1 MWLDEWLQKVESL
14 MADREMASGSLGL
27 VQAFVNSVDL
37 QDGPEELGDPNQLSA
52 WLSAH
57 GLLEQGAPAG
67 ASDLGH
73 AIALRE
79 ALRGL
84 IGANSGGKV
93 YPVDVATLNEAAAAS
108 RLRARFGSD
117 GRARL
122 EPESG
127 GVTGALGRIVAA
139 AFAAMEGED
148 WSRLKLCGSPTCRW
162 AFFDR
167 SRNHSSRWCTM
178 ASCGNRA
185 KARRFREQHAAHS

>member
-1 MWLDEWLQKVESL
+1 MVWVTFEAV
-14 MADREMASGSLGL
+14 ADRETATGPIGL

-37 QDGPEELGDPNQLSA
+37 QEGPEELTSPEALTT
-52 WLSAH
+52 WLSER
-57 GLLEQGAPAG
+57 GLLPSQA
-67 ASDLGH
+67 ASDQDDLRH

-79 ALRGL
+79 ALRGI
-84 IGANSGGKV
+84 IGANSGGAI

-108 RLRARFGSD
+108 KLRARFGPD
-117 GRARL
+117 GKARL
-122 EPESG
+122 EPDAG

-139 AFAAMEGED
+139 AFAAVDGED

-185 KARRFREQHAAHS
+185 KAKRFRQQRRVEQGQG

>member
-1 MWLDEWLQKVESL
+1 MPNRDD
-14 MADREMASGSLGL
+14 APGALGL

-37 QDGPEELGDPNQLSA
+37 QGGPDKFADPGRLGA
-52 WLSAH
+52 WLAAH
-57 GLLEQGAPAG
+57 GLLETGTPVDP
-67 ASDLGH
+67 SDLRH
-73 AIALRE
+73 AMALRE
-79 ALRGL
+79 ALRSV

-93 YPVDVATLNEAAAAS
+93 YPVDVATLNQAAGAS

-122 EPESG
+122 EPEAG

-139 AFAAMEGED
+139 AFAAMDDED

-162 AFFDR
+162 AFYDR
-167 SRNHSSRWCTM
+167 SRNRSSRWCAM

-185 KARRFREQHAAHS
+185 KARRFREQHTAHA

>member
-1 MWLDEWLQKVESL
+1 
-14 MADREMASGSLGL
+14 MAERETADGSLGL
-27 VQAFVNSVDL
+27 VQAYVNSVDL
-37 QDGPEELGDPNQLSA
+37 QDGPEEFTDAAHLGA

-57 GLLEQGAPAG
+57 GLLGAGTPVEPL
-67 ASDLGH
+67 DLQH

-84 IGANSGGKV
+84 IGANSGGRV

-122 EPESG
+122 EPEAG
-127 GVTGALGRIVAA
+127 GVTGALGRVVAA
-139 AFAAMEGED
+139 TFAAMDDPD
-148 WSRLKLCGSPTCRW
+148 WGRLKLCGSPACRW

-178 ASCGNRA
+178 ATCGNRA
-185 KARRFREQHAAHS
+185 KARRFREQHTAHA